1 MDRIESLI
9 GELTLEEKVS
19 ILSGSSAWHTTAVP
33 RLNIPRV
40 KMTDGPIG
48 ARGDS
53 ISGATSACFPSA
65 SCLSSSWDKE
75 NIENIARAIGIEAKS
90 KDADVLLGPTINL
103 HRHPLGGRHFE
114 NYSEDPFLVGKLATA
129 YVKGV
134 QSKNVSACLKHFIA
148 NDTEFERHTVS
159 SNVDER
165 TLREVYLLP
174 FEMGVIEGKSKSVM
188 SAYNKLNNIYCS
200 SHKEL
205 LVDILKN
212 EWGFDGYVVSDWGAA
227 LETIENANGGLD
239 LEMPGPGNT
248 WGEKLLIAISEGLVK
263 EEIINDSDQEDEFQL
278 YYQDDEDFVDL
289 CKGPHLP
296 NLNFIGAYKL
306 TTISGAYWKGDSSN
320 TMLTRIYGTAWS
332 NEKDL
337 NEHLNNI
344 EEAQKRDHRKL
355 GKEMDLFHFQD
366 EAPGMV
372 FWHPNGWSIY
382 RNLRNFVRK
391 RLQENDYIEVNTPQV
406 IDRKL
411 WEASGHWDKYRENMF
426 ITEVDEEHANEKR
439 VNALKPMNCPG
450 HVQIYNQG
458 IKSYKDLPLKYAE
471 FGLCHRYEPS
481 GTMHGLM
488 RVRAFTQDDGH
499 ILCTEDQI
507 ESETG
512 LFIEFL
518 SNLYA
523 DLGFKDFD
531 IKLST
536 RPEMRV
542 GSDEIWD
549 KAEEALEV
557 AIKNLGYPYRIDEGD
572 GAFYGP
578 KLDFVLTDAIG
589 REWQCGTFQLDFNLA
604 ERLDATYIG
613 EDGKKHIPVMIH
625 RAVLGSFERF
635 IGILIENY
643 AGKLPFWLTPQQ
655 VVIASIVSDAN
666 DYALEIQ
673 QSLKDNKIRC
683 EVDLRNEKISYKVR
697 EHSTKK
703 VPIILAIG
711 KKEMADKTVS
721 LRRIGSKESSVLSL
735 DDAIKDITKESRA

>member
-1 MDRIESLI
+1 MNIVLPDKSSRELPAESTGFDLAKDI
-9 GELTLEEKVS
+9 GPGLAKSAIAVVVDGIQKDLNDVLKDKSEVS
-19 ILSGSSAWHTTAVP
+19 IITIDSKEGIDIMRHTLTAQV
-33 RLNIPRV
+33 LAKAV
-40 KMTDGPIG
+40 KNLYPE
-48 ARGDS
+48 S
-53 ISGATSACFPSA
+53 K
-65 SCLSSSWDKE
+65 L
-75 NIENIARAIGIEAKS
+75 AI
-90 KDADVLLGPTINL
+90 GPTI
-103 HRHPLGGRHFE
+103 E
-114 NYSEDPFLVGKLATA
+114 NGFYYDVE
-129 YVKGV
+129 
-134 QSKNVSACLKHFIA
+134 
-148 NDTEFERHTVS
+148 
-159 SNVDER
+159 
-165 TLREVYLLP
+165 
-174 FEMGVIEGKSKSVM
+174 
-188 SAYNKLNNIYCS
+188 CS
-200 SHKEL
+200 
-205 LVDILKN
+205 
-212 EWGFDGYVVSDWGAA
+212 
-227 LETIENANGGLD
+227 ETISIDDLD
-239 LEMPGPGNT
+239 KIEREMHKIIKSESSIT
-248 WGEKLLIAISEGLVK
+248 KKLLSKKEALKVFKSLDESYK
-263 EEIINDSDQEDEFQL
+263 EEIINASDQEDDFQL
-278 YYQDDEDFVDL
+278 YYQDDDFVDL
-289 CKGPHLP
+289 CRGPHLP
-296 NLNFIGAYKL
+296 SLGFIGSFKL
-306 TTISGAYWKGDSSN
+306 TKVSGAYWKGDAN
-320 TMLTRIYGTAWS
+320 NKMLTRIYGTAW
-332 NEKDL
+332 NTDKDL
-337 NEHLNNI
+337 NKYLNTL
-344 EEAQKRDHRKL
+344 EEAEKRDHRKL

-372 FWHPNGWSIY
+372 FWHPDGWTIY
-382 RNLRNFVRK
+382 RNLRNFVRS
-391 RLQENDYIEVNTPQV
+391 RLQDSGYIEVNTPQV

-439 VNALKPMNCPG
+439 INALKPMNCPG

-499 ILCTEDQI
+499 IFCTENQI

-518 SNLYA
+518 SSLYA

-542 GSDEIWD
+542 GTDEIWD
-549 KAEEALEV
+549 KAEEALEA

-604 ERLDATYIG
+604 ERLDAQYVG
-613 EDGKKHIPVMIH
+613 EDGKKHHPVMIH

-643 AGKLPFWLTPQQ
+643 AGKFPFWLAPQQ
-655 VVIASIVSDAN
+655 VVIASIISDVN
-666 DYALEIQ
+666 DYSVEIMNL
-673 QSLKDNKIRC
+673 LKKQGIRA

-697 EHSTKK
+697 EHSSKK

-711 KKEMADKTVS
+711 KNEMNDKTVS
-721 LRRIGSKESSVLSL
+721 IRRIGSKDTNVLQL
-735 DDAIKDITKESRA
+735 EDAINEIVKENKI

>member
-1 MDRIESLI
+1 MNIVLPDKSSRELPAESTGFDLAKDI
-9 GELTLEEKVS
+9 GPGLAKSAIAVVVDGIQKDLNDVLKDKSEVS
-19 ILSGSSAWHTTAVP
+19 IITIDSKEGIDIMRHTLTAQV
-33 RLNIPRV
+33 LAKAV
-40 KMTDGPIG
+40 KNLYPE
-48 ARGDS
+48 S
-53 ISGATSACFPSA
+53 K
-65 SCLSSSWDKE
+65 L
-75 NIENIARAIGIEAKS
+75 AI
-90 KDADVLLGPTINL
+90 GPTI
-103 HRHPLGGRHFE
+103 E
-114 NYSEDPFLVGKLATA
+114 NGFYYDVE
-129 YVKGV
+129 
-134 QSKNVSACLKHFIA
+134 
-148 NDTEFERHTVS
+148 
-159 SNVDER
+159 
-165 TLREVYLLP
+165 
-174 FEMGVIEGKSKSVM
+174 
-188 SAYNKLNNIYCS
+188 CS
-200 SHKEL
+200 
-205 LVDILKN
+205 
-212 EWGFDGYVVSDWGAA
+212 
-227 LETIENANGGLD
+227 ETISIDDLD
-239 LEMPGPGNT
+239 KIEREMHNIIKSESSIT
-248 WGEKLLIAISEGLVK
+248 KKLLSKKEALKVFKSLDESYK
-263 EEIINDSDQEDEFQL
+263 EEIINESDQEDDFQL
-278 YYQDDEDFVDL
+278 YYQDDDFVDL
-289 CKGPHLP
+289 CRGPHLP
-296 NLNFIGAYKL
+296 SLGFIGSFKL
-306 TTISGAYWKGDSSN
+306 TKVSGAYWKGDAN
-320 TMLTRIYGTAWS
+320 NKMLTRIYGTAW
-332 NEKDL
+332 NTDKDL
-337 NEHLNNI
+337 NKYLNTL
-344 EEAQKRDHRKL
+344 EEAEKRDHRKL

-372 FWHPNGWSIY
+372 FWHPDGWTIY
-382 RNLRNFVRK
+382 RNLRNFVRS
-391 RLQENDYIEVNTPQV
+391 RLQDSGYIEVNTPQV

-439 VNALKPMNCPG
+439 INALKPMNCPG

-499 ILCTEDQI
+499 IFCTENQI

-518 SNLYA
+518 SSLYA

-542 GSDEIWD
+542 GTDEIWD
-549 KAEEALEV
+549 KAEEALEA

-604 ERLDATYIG
+604 ERLDAQYVG
-613 EDGKKHIPVMIH
+613 EDGKKHHPVMIH

-643 AGKLPFWLTPQQ
+643 AGKFPFWLAPQQ
-655 VVIASIVSDAN
+655 VVIASIISDVN
-666 DYALEIQ
+666 DYSVEIMNL
-673 QSLKDNKIRC
+673 LKKQGIRA

-697 EHSTKK
+697 EHSSKK

-711 KKEMADKTVS
+711 KNEMNDKTVS
-721 LRRIGSKESSVLSL
+721 IRRIGSKDTNVLQL
-735 DDAIKDITKESRA
+735 EDAINEIVKENKI